1 MVLYFHG
8 FFTGYLLFIPPITH
22 TLKTMVKKKSK
33 SKQLEQAA
41 LKITEWVGTPASI
54 LIHSGLFIVAFL
66 FYFLGVAFDTI
77 LLVLTTIVSLEA
89 IYLSLFIQLSVNK
102 NTQSLEEVEEDIEE
116 IQEDVDD
123 LSGEFD
129 EIAEDVEG
137 LEGNIKKLRENVT
150 ELGADI
156 EDISVDVEK
165 LGDDEPSEEELAHLQ
180 SNKSLKNIE
189 KEILTLSTG
198 ILALKDDLEVLK
210 KTIK

>member
-1 MVLYFHG
+1 
-8 FFTGYLLFIPPITH
+8 
-22 TLKTMVKKKSK
+22 MVKKKSRN
-33 SKQLEQAA
+33 KQLEEMAV
-41 LKITEWVGTPASI
+41 KVTELIGTPASI
-54 LIHSGLFIVAFL
+54 LVHTGLFIVAFL
-66 FYFLGVAFDTI
+66 FYFGGIPFETI

-116 IQEDVDD
+116 IQEDVEG
-123 LSGEFD
+123 LEGEFD
-129 EIAEDVEG
+129 EIQEDVEG
-137 LEGNIKKLRENVT
+137 LEGNIKKLRENVS

-156 EDISVDVEK
+156 EDISEDIDKHVE
-165 LGDDEPSEEELAHLQ
+165 DNPSEEDLALVQ

-210 KTIK
+210 RTIKK

>member
-1 MVLYFHG
+1 M
-8 FFTGYLLFIPPITH
+8 
-22 TLKTMVKKKSK
+22 KKKKSK
-33 SKQLEQAA
+33 NKQLELVA

-54 LIHSGLFIVAFL
+54 LIHTGLFAVAFL
-66 FYFLGVAFDTI
+66 FYFFGVSFNTI

-89 IYLSLFIQLSVNK
+89 IYLSLFIQLTVNK

-116 IQEDVDD
+116 IAEDVEG
-123 LSGEFD
+123 LEGEFD
-129 EIAEDVEG
+129 EIQEDVEG

-150 ELGADI
+150 ELGAGV
-156 EDISVDVEK
+156 EDISFDIEK
-165 LGDDEPSEEELAHLQ
+165 LGDETPSEEELIHIQ

>member
-1 MVLYFHG
+1 
-8 FFTGYLLFIPPITH
+8 
-22 TLKTMVKKKSK
+22 MVKKKPSK
-33 SKQLEQAA
+33 NRQLEDLAIKTTQW
-41 LKITEWVGTPASI
+41 IGTPLSI
-54 LIHSGLFIVAFL
+54 ILHTLLFAVAFI
-66 FYFLGVAFDTI
+66 FYFFGVAFDKI

-116 IQEDVDD
+116 IAEDVEG
-123 LSGEFD
+123 LEGEFD
-129 EIAEDVEG
+129 EIQEDVEG
-137 LEGNIKKLRENVT
+137 LEGNIKKLRQNVT

-156 EDISVDVEK
+156 EDISVDVDK
-165 LGDDEPSEEELAHLQ
+165 LGDETPSEEELIHIQ

-210 KTIK
+210 RTIK